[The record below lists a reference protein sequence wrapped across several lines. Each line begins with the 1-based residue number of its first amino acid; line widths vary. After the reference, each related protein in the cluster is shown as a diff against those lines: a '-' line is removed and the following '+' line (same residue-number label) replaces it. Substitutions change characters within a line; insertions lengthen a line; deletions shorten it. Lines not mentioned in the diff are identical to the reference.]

1 MNTNYQPL
9 KEVTAY
15 ADGSSLGNGQT
26 TKTRAACAAILSHL
40 AMTKAFAE
48 YIGAASNQQ
57 AEIRAAIL
65 AVKSLREPCRLH
77 VITDSKYVVA
87 TMTPGPGQFK
97 RRANLELWAELDDA
111 IAEGGHVVT
120 FQWTRGHNGN
130 ARQEAADY
138 LARTVSTAQRVDP
151 FMLRRAVA
159 QFDVDIKP
167 LPAMPAAP
175 APVPT
180 PRRLFADLGAQVTA

>member
-1 MNTNYQPL
+1 MNTNSKPM

-26 TKTRAACAAILSHL
+26 TKTRAACAAILAHGAS
-40 AMTKAFAE
+40 AKAFAE

-65 AVKSLREPCRLH
+65 AVRSLKEPCRLH
-77 VITDSKYVVA
+77 VISDSKYVVA

-97 RRANLELWAELDDA
+97 RKANHELWTKLDEA
-111 IAEGGHVVT
+111 IEAGGHIVT
-120 FQWTRGHNGN
+120 FQWTRGHSGN

-138 LARTVSTAQRVDP
+138 LAHTVSTAQRIEP

-159 QFDVDIKP
+159 RFDAGREQEA
-167 LPAMPAAP
+167 LPPMPP
-175 APVPT
+175 PVPT
-180 PRRLFADLGAQVTA
+180 TGNLFSNPGAQAAA